1 MIRLAIIEDEK
12 LVRQALMS
20 LFCTIH
26 DFDVVAGVE
35 NEAELL
41 RLARLQEIDV
51 IVTDVFDA
59 RRIDA
64 DPICGGSTMG
74 IAELMT
80 QLPNARFVSMDDRAS
95 GFRLAQAISHGFS
108 GCVSKYDSLDEISKV
123 IRSAAQ
129 RRPGRSQ
136 GDLTMSLSFFD
147 VNRSTAVG
155 LSLLTPRE
163 LEVMRYLVQ
172 GLTVN
177 RCAKAMGISPST
189 VDNHKSSIMRKL
201 KVHKVSEL
209 VRLAIQE
216 GLLSAKHA

>member
-12 LVRQALMS
+12 LVRQALTS
-20 LFCTIH
+20 LFCAVH
-26 DFDVVAGVE
+26 DFEVVAGVE
-35 NEAELL
+35 SEAELL

-51 IVTDVFDA
+51 VVTDVFDA
-59 RRIDA
+59 RRPDA
-64 DPICGGSTMG
+64 DPKHGGSTTG
-74 IAELMT
+74 IAELMS
-80 QLPNARFVSMDDRAS
+80 QVPNARFVSMDDSAS

-108 GCVSKYDSLDEISKV
+108 GCVSKYDSLEEIAKV
-123 IRSAAQ
+123 IRSASQ

-136 GDLTMSLSFFD
+136 GELTMSLSFFD

-177 RCAKAMGISPST
+177 RVAKALGIAPST
-189 VDNHKSSIMRKL
+189 IDNHKSSIMRKL
-201 KVHKVSEL
+201 RVHKVSEL

-216 GLLSAKHA
+216 GLISAKHA